1 VYNTEYGAAS
11 TANDNSDVGELVIAT
26 GEVGLEV
33 GAVEGSKVGP
43 MVPMVDGASVLS
55 APRVNSN

>member
-1 VYNTEYGAAS
+1 MYNTEYGAAS

-33 GAVEGSKVGP
+33 GAVEDSKVG
-43 MVPMVDGASVLS
+43 PMVDGASVIS
-55 APRVNSN
+55 SPRDKIELR